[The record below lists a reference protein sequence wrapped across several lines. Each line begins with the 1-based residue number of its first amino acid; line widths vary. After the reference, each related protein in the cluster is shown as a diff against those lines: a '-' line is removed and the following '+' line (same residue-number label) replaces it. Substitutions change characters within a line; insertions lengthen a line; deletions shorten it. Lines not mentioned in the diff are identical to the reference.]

1 MSPPIPLDCRQIEA
15 LLPPFVDGVASSVEA
30 TAIQIHLDRCPP
42 CRRAAEAQAAV
53 RELLRCRC
61 ESLRGPAPNDLH
73 ARVRQGALVAG
84 GRAPLLGVGGRLSA
98 LAAAAA
104 CVVAVGGT
112 LVWATGRS
120 SVLMAAQLTLDHL
133 KCFLIDG
140 DDHGTPLS
148 AEAAEQRMQTQF
160 GWSVPVPRVP
170 VRDDVHLVA
179 VRRCLYAEGIV
190 AHVLYRYAGE
200 PVSLFVMPHTVARTA
215 DLGAFG
221 RHAQVLVR
229 GDITYVLVAPAGLPD
244 VPAAVGIG
252 AQ

>member
-1 MSPPIPLDCRQIEA
+1 MSREDPVVDCRQMEA
-15 LLPPFVDGVASSVEA
+15 LLPPFVDGLASEQDCAAVKAHLEA
-30 TAIQIHLDRCPP
+30 CPP
-42 CRRAAEAQAAV
+42 CRRALAAQTSV
-53 RELLRCRC
+53 RALLRCRC
-61 ESLRGPAPNDLH
+61 DALRGAAPGDLD
-73 ARVRQGALVAG
+73 ARLRQGSIATGARLGWG
-84 GRAPLLGVGGRLSA
+84 GRASA

-104 CVVAVGGT
+104 CVFAVGGT

-140 DDHGTPLS
+140 DDHATPLS
-148 AEAAEQRMQTQF
+148 AEAAEARMSSQF
-160 GWSVPVPRVP
+160 GWSVPVPHVP
-170 VRDDVHLVA
+170 ERDDVHLVA

-190 AHVLYRYAGE
+190 AHVLYRYQGQ

-215 DLGAFG
+215 DVGAFG

-229 GDITYVLVAPAGLPD
+229 GDITYVLVAPDGLPD
-244 VPAAVGIG
+244 VAAAVGIG

>member
-1 MSPPIPLDCRQIEA
+1 MSGPLDCRQIEA
-15 LLPPFVDGVASSVEA
+15 LLPPFVDGVASSAEA
-30 TAIQIHLDRCPP
+30 TAVQSHLDRCPP
-42 CRRAAEAQAAV
+42 CRRAAAAQASI
-53 RELLRCRC
+53 RDLLRCRC
-61 ESLRGPAPNDLH
+61 DRLRGPAPGDLH
-73 ARVRQGALVAG
+73 ARVRQGALEDHAG
-84 GRAPLLGVGGRLSA
+84 VRLLGFPARLSA

-112 LVWATGRS
+112 LVWATGQS

-140 DDHGTPLS
+140 DDRGTPLS
-148 AEAAEQRMQTQF
+148 AEAAEQRMQQQF

-200 PVSLFVMPHTVARTA
+200 PVSLFVMPHTVAKTA
-215 DLGAFG
+215 DVDAFG

-229 GDITYVLVAPAGLPD
+229 GDITYVLVAPDGLPD

-252 AQ
+252 AE